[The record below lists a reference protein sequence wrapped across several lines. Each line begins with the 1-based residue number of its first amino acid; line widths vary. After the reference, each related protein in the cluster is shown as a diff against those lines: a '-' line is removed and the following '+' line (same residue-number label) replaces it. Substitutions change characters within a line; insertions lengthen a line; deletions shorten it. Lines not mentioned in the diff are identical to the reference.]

1 MPGSPEIR
9 SRGLTAVT
17 GTFRPTDWDRRAV
30 PVSHPSRIATD
41 RLKPDSDP
49 GPTLRAPDCHPPPL
63 IFASRNGTA
72 AIRMCPGH
80 RRPLVSGILRNATGG
95 KSRLTVAATD
105 IGDGTKALNPF
116 NVRLVIVRLNGRLLH
131 SSSRTRQWRWPSPAP
146 GAALRMVF
154 VGGSRPARC
163 APAVRPSG
171 PAVSPAPAFHGR
183 SAHQPMWPNRRPA
196 GRPHNARPTG
206 DAYEA
211 KRSGRARAGDTGP
224 HDPRTSRPGYSPG
237 LTF

>member
-1 MPGSPEIR
+1 MLR
-9 SRGLTAVT
+9 S
-17 GTFRPTDWDRRAV
+17 
-30 PVSHPSRIATD
+30 
-41 RLKPDSDP
+41 
-49 GPTLRAPDCHPPPL
+49 PDCHPPPL
-63 IFASRNGTA
+63 IFASGNGTA

-154 VGGSRPARC
+154 VGGSGPARS
-163 APAVRPSG
+163 APPVRPS
-171 PAVSPAPAFHGR
+171 A
-183 SAHQPMWPNRRPA
+183 QPFPRPRVPLPERTFSNIA
-196 GRPHNARPTG
+196 QLAASKPSTQCQTNG
-206 DAYEA
+206 DAYGA
-211 KRSGRARAGDTGP
+211 TRSGIARPGGSGP
-224 HDPRTSRPGYSPG
+224 HDPRTSRRVAHPA
-237 LTF
+237 